1 MRSRLIDTGD
11 PDLVLREIVTDRLAL
26 RFLPSVG
33 GRLLSLAIDGS
44 ELLWH
49 NPEIFADDFRV
60 TRPRSTWPPLD
71 GTAGS
76 WTNVGGA
83 KSWPAPQGTA
93 GPSQWAGPPDPVFDS
108 GSWSW
113 RETYEAGA
121 TSIVMTSPPDPR
133 TGLRM
138 TRRFD
143 LPDRGSTFTQCL
155 RLCNVSP
162 RTVRWAPWE
171 VCQVGGTPPGTAA
184 RVRVATSDRTVVNL
198 GDYLGSPAFVPTPHG
213 FDVPVQDVIGKRGF
227 PTASGALGWMN
238 AAGASLQL
246 RFRPDQDGEYPDH
259 GSRAEVWLQC
269 PVDGPVPGLDG
280 YACRDYYLELEVL
293 GPLTT
298 LRPGEA
304 TDLEL
309 QWEAAPPGTA

>member
-11 PDLVLREIVTDRLAL
+11 PDLVLREIVTDRLTL

-33 GRLLSLAIDGS
+33 GRLLSLAVDGS

-49 NPEIFADDFRV
+49 NPEIFGDGFVVA
-60 TRPRSTWPPLD
+60 RPRSTWPPVD
-71 GTAGS
+71 GIAGS
-76 WTNVGGA
+76 WTNVGGS

-93 GPSQWAGPPDPVFDS
+93 GPSQWDGPPDPVLDS
-108 GSWSW
+108 GVWSW
-113 RETYEAGA
+113 HETHLTGVTRVEM
-121 TSIVMTSPPDPR
+121 SSPPDPR

-143 LPDRGSTFTQCL
+143 IPDRGLTFTQRLDL
-155 RLCNVSP
+155 RNVSS

-171 VCQVGGTPPGTAA
+171 VCQVGGTPPGGAA
-184 RVRVATSDRTVVNL
+184 RVRVATSDHTAANL
-198 GDYLGSPAFVPTPHG
+198 GDYLGSLALVPTAQG
-213 FDVPVQDVIGKRGF
+213 FDVPVQDAIGKRGF
-227 PTASGALGWMN
+227 PTASGAIAWVN
-238 AAGASLQL
+238 ADGASVRL
-246 RFRPDQDGEYPDH
+246 RFHPHPEGEYPDH
-259 GSRAEVWLQC
+259 GSRAEVWVQC

-293 GPLTT
+293 GPLAT

-304 TDLEL
+304 TDFEI
-309 QWEAAPPGTA
+309 QWEAVRAG